1 MPSDKNTYID
11 GYGVERKGMS
21 PVESAINTVKQYF
34 TNYKKNYKD
43 LINTPI
49 LGLLYPSSAADV
61 TLMAAGPLLKSAK
74 KATNALEY
82 LTEAGMKI
90 DKNLLFQ
97 PWFKE
102 MKSGAW
108 SGQSGALTEA
118 AREASKSFAIA
129 KKEFGFTNAEAG
141 EMAASRFRY
150 LLERIGIDEFKQG
163 GIIKHK

>member
-11 GYGVERKGMS
+11 GYGIERKRMS

-34 TNYKKNYKD
+34 TNYKNNYKD

-61 TLMAAGPLLKSAK
+61 TLMAAGPLLKGAK

-82 LTEAGMKI
+82 LTKAGMKI

-163 GIIKHK
+163 GILKRK

>member
-34 TNYKKNYKD
+34 ANSKKNYKD
-43 LINTPI
+43 LVNTPI
-49 LGLLYPSSAADV
+49 LGLLYPSSAVDV
-61 TLMAAGPLLKSAK
+61 TLMAAGPLLKGAK

>member
-11 GYGVERKGMS
+11 GYGVERKRMS

-34 TNYKKNYKD
+34 INYKNNYKD

-61 TLMAAGPLLKSAK
+61 TLMAAGPLLKGAK

>member
-43 LINTPI
+43 LVNTPI

-61 TLMAAGPLLKSAK
+61 TLMAAGPLLKGAK

-97 PWFKE
+97 SWFKE

-118 AREASKSFAIA
+118 AKEASKSFAIA

-141 EMAASRFRY
+141 EMAAFRFRY

-163 GIIKHK
+163 GIIKRK

>member
-11 GYGVERKGMS
+11 GYGVERKNMS

-34 TNYKKNYKD
+34 TNYKNNYKD

-61 TLMAAGPLLKSAK
+61 TLMAAGPLLKGAK
-74 KATNALEY
+74 KAANALEY

>member
-1 MPSDKNTYID
+1 MSSDKNTYID
-11 GYGVERKGMS
+11 GYGVERKRMS

-34 TNYKKNYKD
+34 TNYKNNYKD

-61 TLMAAGPLLKSAK
+61 TLMAAGPLLKGAK

-82 LTEAGMKI
+82 LTKAGMKI
-90 DKNLLFQ
+90 NKNLLFQ

>member
-43 LINTPI
+43 LVNTPI
-49 LGLLYPSSAADV
+49 LGLLYPSSAADM
-61 TLMAAGPLLKSAK
+61 TLMAAGPLLKGAK
-74 KATNALEY
+74 KVTNALEY
-82 LTEAGMKI
+82 LAEAGMKI

-163 GIIKHK
+163 GILKRK

>member
-1 MPSDKNTYID
+1 MSSDKNTYID
-11 GYGVERKGMS
+11 GYGVERKRMS

-34 TNYKKNYKD
+34 TNYKNNYKD

-61 TLMAAGPLLKSAK
+61 TLMAAGPLLKGAK

-90 DKNLLFQ
+90 NKNLLFQ

>member
-11 GYGVERKGMS
+11 GYGVERKNMS
-21 PVESAINTVKQYF
+21 PVESAINTVKQFF
-34 TNYKKNYKD
+34 TNSKKNYKD
-43 LINTPI
+43 LVNTPG
-49 LGLLYPSSAADV
+49 LGWLYPSSGAEVA
-61 TLMAAGPLLKSAK
+61 LMAAGPLLKGVN

-108 SGQSGALTEA
+108 TGQSGALTEA
-118 AREASKSFAIA
+118 AREASKDFAIA
-129 KKEFGFTNAEAG
+129 KKEFGMTNAEAG

-163 GIIKHK
+163 GILKRK

>member
-34 TNYKKNYKD
+34 TNYKNNYKD
-43 LINTPI
+43 LVNTPI

-61 TLMAAGPLLKSAK
+61 TLMAAGPLLKGAK

>member
-11 GYGVERKGMS
+11 GYGVERKNMS

-34 TNYKKNYKD
+34 TNYKNNYKD

-61 TLMAAGPLLKSAK
+61 TLMAAGPLLKGAK

-108 SGQSGALTEA
+108 SGQSGVLTEA

>member
-1 MPSDKNTYID
+1 MLSDKNTYID
-11 GYGVERKGMS
+11 GYGVERKRMS

-34 TNYKKNYKD
+34 TNYKNNYKD

-61 TLMAAGPLLKSAK
+61 TLMAAGPLLKGAK

-118 AREASKSFAIA
+118 AREASKSSAIA

-163 GIIKHK
+163 GILKRK

>member
-11 GYGVERKGMS
+11 GYGVERKNMS

-34 TNYKKNYKD
+34 TNYKNNYKD

-61 TLMAAGPLLKSAK
+61 TLMAAGPLLKGAK
-74 KATNALEY
+74 KAANALEY

-97 PWFKE
+97 P
-102 MKSGAW
+102 
-108 SGQSGALTEA
+108 
-118 AREASKSFAIA
+118 
-129 KKEFGFTNAEAG
+129 
-141 EMAASRFRY
+141 
-150 LLERIGIDEFKQG
+150 
-163 GIIKHK
+163 

>member
-11 GYGVERKGMS
+11 GYGVERKNMS

-34 TNYKKNYKD
+34 TNYKNNYKD
-43 LINTPI
+43 LISTPI

-61 TLMAAGPLLKSAK
+61 TLMAAGPLLKGAK

>member
-1 MPSDKNTYID
+1 MPSDKNNYID

-34 TNYKKNYKD
+34 ANSKKNYKD

-61 TLMAAGPLLKSAK
+61 TLMAAGPLLKGVK

-97 PWFKE
+97 P
-102 MKSGAW
+102 
-108 SGQSGALTEA
+108 
-118 AREASKSFAIA
+118 
-129 KKEFGFTNAEAG
+129 
-141 EMAASRFRY
+141 
-150 LLERIGIDEFKQG
+150 
-163 GIIKHK
+163 

>member
-43 LINTPI
+43 LVNTPI

-61 TLMAAGPLLKSAK
+61 TLMAAGPLLKGVK

-108 SGQSGALTEA
+108 SGQSEALTEA

-129 KKEFGFTNAEAG
+129 KKEFDFTNAEAG

>member
-1 MPSDKNTYID
+1 MPSGKNTYID

-21 PVESAINTVKQYF
+21 SVESAINTVKQYF
-34 TNYKKNYKD
+34 TNSKKNYKN
-43 LINTPI
+43 LVNTPI

-61 TLMAAGPLLKSAK
+61 TLMAAGPLLKGAK

-97 PWFKE
+97 PWFKG

-118 AREASKSFAIA
+118 AREASKNFDIA

-163 GIIKHK
+163 GILKRK

>member
-1 MPSDKNTYID
+1 MSSDKNTYID
-11 GYGVERKGMS
+11 GYGVERKRMS

-34 TNYKKNYKD
+34 TNYKNNYKD
-43 LINTPI
+43 LTNTPI

-61 TLMAAGPLLKSAK
+61 TLMAAGPLLKGAK

-90 DKNLLFQ
+90 NKNLLFQ